1 MINTI
6 SDKALEK
13 IRNFTFETHCPS
25 VKIYQKNGL
34 ILEGYGIIK
43 INDFGTFYL
52 EFVCLKKK
60 NIPHI
65 KWDLQLP
72 SDMLDESQTCYLDAT
87 DTQGKIFKS
96 EGFRFTLNV
105 LSIAKTSIHHILLIN
120 LIITNPSSVSSK
132 NYLYLEFNQSISIP
146 RNKLNQSTSTLGT
159 SSSSWNESIINFEKE
174 NYRIRIVNNDK
185 DNQNF
190 IVVEGAEDPEALI
203 DCLAFYLGLTSGVLL
218 QPYYSICNYNNQETI
233 TLYSTNKLYLNK
245 KFMPAIPY
253 SLRNDIFRDGE
264 YHFNILR
271 SSIQLSKEKPDI
283 FRSIYAQWKRVWY
296 SYNSEQDIT
305 NLTLTTAIEG
315 LLNDIFIP
323 ILSRTKRDDKLE
335 NDINKIRAIIK
346 DLEIEQTYK
355 DRLMNSI
362 SYLKNITANKAL
374 SLLVD
379 SAILKKEEIEAW
391 KVLRNEVAHPKVKV
405 YNLSKQYQKK
415 ENFFLCINLFNSLI
429 FQILPYTGPIN
440 YFNASQETDI
450 LLFNYK
456 NLEN

>member
-1 MINTI
+1 MINTF
-6 SDKALEK
+6 SDKALEN
-13 IRNFTFETHCPS
+13 IRDFTFETHCPS
-25 VKIYQKNGL
+25 VKIYQEHGL

-52 EFVCLKKK
+52 EFICLKKK

-65 KWDLQLP
+65 KWELQLP
-72 SDMLDESQTCYLDAT
+72 SDMLDESQTCYLEAT
-87 DTQGKIFKS
+87 DTQGKIYKS

-105 LSIAKTSIHHILLIN
+105 LSIVKTSIHHILLIN
-120 LIITNPSSVSSK
+120 LKITTSSSINSK
-132 NYLYLEFNQSISIP
+132 NYLYLEFNQSLNIP
-146 RNKLNQSTSTLGT
+146 RNKLNKSTSTLGT

-174 NYRIRIVNNDK
+174 NYNIRIVNNDK

-190 IVVEGAEDPEALI
+190 IVVEGAEDSEELI
-203 DCLAFYLGLTSGVLL
+203 DCLAFYLGLTSGILL
-218 QPYYSICNYNNQETI
+218 QPYYSIYSYNNQETI

-245 KFMPAIPY
+245 RFMPAIPY
-253 SLRNDIFRDGE
+253 SLSNDIFRDGE

-296 SYNSEQDIT
+296 SYNSEQEIT

-323 ILSRTKRDDKLE
+323 ILSRTKRDEKLE
-335 NDINKIRAIIK
+335 NDINKIKVIIK
-346 DLEIEQTYK
+346 NLEIEQTYK
-355 DRLMNSI
+355 DRLMGSI

-391 KVLRNEVAHPKVKV
+391 KLLRNEVAHPKVKV

-440 YFNASQETDI
+440 YFNASKETDI
-450 LLFNYK
+450 LIFNYK
-456 NLEN
+456 NLEH